1 MFEYHPPLLAVPLH
15 VPWAVLGAPLV
26 RRPGYRYSRA
36 GGGRSGNCRRLVAT
50 LTLVVTLRTVL
61 STLALGRHP
70 DAGRHPAYCA
80 EYFGAWSPP

>member
-70 DAGRHPAYCA
+70 DG
-80 EYFGAWSPP
+80 